1 MWAGSLSTAEG
12 HTRGTSLS
20 AAPRFGLAAL
30 SLLAYLG
37 LDWVSFIHEHKGLP
51 VTPWNP
57 GLGFLF
63 ALIALQGSSFGV
75 VLFAGV
81 AIAEIFLLRASL
93 AWPVTLGIAGIIAT
107 TYAIAGSLARKR
119 LDISLARV
127 RDMLVLL
134 AVGTVGGLTAAILIG
149 VLLRTAAQFDSHDL
163 MQSVVPLFVGDL
175 IGIAVITPLVL
186 RFAENYRD
194 YLRRS
199 KWAIAEVAAY
209 GGVAA
214 IAIWI
219 IVRWGDGEDYKYF
232 SALFLPVVTAALRY
246 GIDGTCFTLA
256 VTQFSL
262 VGILS
267 LYGYSATAFAEF
279 QLLMLVLTMVGLL
292 VGVVVSEREQAEA
305 AARQAEANFKQLQAE
320 SAQVMRMNMVST
332 MASALAHEI
341 SQPITAARALARSC
355 EAIIRA
361 PERDLARVE
370 GDLKSLVAQIDHV
383 AEVLRRAREFI
394 KKGQVRVGKLEIPSV
409 IQNAIALARAG
420 SKAKG
425 TRISVDVAER
435 IPSIVGDAIQLQQ
448 VLLNL
453 ILNALDAIAAAGH
466 QRGHIRIAA
475 RVERGGD
482 AISVSVEDNGTGVPE
497 GVQLFQPLTSSKPD
511 GLGLGLSI
519 CASIVEGH
527 GGRIRL
533 HSSNQGATIF
543 SFMLPTEPGVRL

>member
-1 MWAGSLSTAEG
+1 MWAGSLSTPEG

-63 ALIALQGSSFGV
+63 AIIALHGPSFGI
-75 VLFAGV
+75 VLFGGV
-81 AIAEIFLLRASL
+81 AIAELFLLRASL

-107 TYAIAGSLARKR
+107 TYAVAGSLARNS

-127 RDMLVLL
+127 RDMIVLL
-134 AVGTVGGLTAAILIG
+134 AVGAIGGLTAAILIG
-149 VLLRTAAQFDSHDL
+149 VLLSTAAQFDRHDL

-186 RFAENYRD
+186 RFAENYRHN
-194 YLRRS
+194 LQRS

-214 IAIWI
+214 VAIWI
-219 IVRWGDGEDYKYF
+219 VVRWGDGEDYKF
-232 SALFLPVVTAALRY
+232 FTMLFLPVLTAALRY
-246 GIDGTCFTLA
+246 GIDGACFTLA

-279 QLLMLVLTMVGLL
+279 QVLMLVLTMAGLL
-292 VGVVVSEREQAEA
+292 VGVVVSEREQAQA
-305 AARQAEANFKQLQAE
+305 FARHAEANLKQLQAE
-320 SAQVMRMNMVST
+320 SAQVMRINMVSG

-341 SQPITAARALARSC
+341 SQPITAVRALARSC
-355 EAIIRA
+355 EAVIRT
-361 PERDLARVE
+361 PDRNLERVE
-370 GDLKSLVAQIDHV
+370 GDLKTLVTQIDHV
-383 AEVLRRAREFI
+383 AEVLRRVREFI
-394 KKGQVRVGKLEIPSV
+394 KRGPARVGELDVPSV

-425 TRISVDVAER
+425 TRIEVDV
-435 IPSIVGDAIQLQQ
+435 PPKLPTVSGDAIQLQQ

-453 ILNALDAIAAAGH
+453 ILNALDAIAASGH
-466 QRGHIRIAA
+466 REGRIRIIAGA
-475 RVERGGD
+475 EPGGD
-482 AISVSVEDNGTGVPE
+482 AISVSVEDNGVGVPE
-497 GVQLFQPLTSSKPD
+497 GAMLFQPLTSSKPD

-519 CASIVEGH
+519 CASIMEAH

-533 HSSNQGATIF
+533 QSSIPGATIF
-543 SFMLPTEPGVRL
+543 SFVLPTEPGVRL

>member
-12 HTRGTSLS
+12 HTRGISLS

-30 SLLAYLG
+30 SLLTYLG

-63 ALIALQGSSFGV
+63 AMIALRGPAFGI

-81 AIAEIFLLRASL
+81 AIAEIFLLGASL
-93 AWPVTLGIAGIIAT
+93 AWPVTLGIAGIIAA
-107 TYAIAGSLARKR
+107 TYALAGSLARKR

-134 AVGTVGGLTAAILIG
+134 TVGALGGLTAAILIG
-149 VLLRTAAQFDSHDL
+149 VLLSTAAQFDSQDL
-163 MQSVVPLFVGDL
+163 MQSIVPLFVGDL
-175 IGIAVITPLVL
+175 IGIAVVTPLVL
-186 RFAENYRD
+186 RFAENYRHN
-194 YLRRS
+194 LHRS
-199 KWAIAEVAAY
+199 TWAIAEVAAY
-209 GGVAA
+209 GAVAA
-214 IAIWI
+214 VAIWF
-219 IVRWGDGEDYKYF
+219 IVRWGDGEDYKF
-232 SALFLPVVTAALRY
+232 FTMLFLPVLTAALRY
-246 GIDGTCFTLA
+246 GIDGACFTLA

-279 QLLMLVLTMVGLL
+279 QVLMLVLTMAGLL

-305 AARQAEANFKQLQAE
+305 LARQAESNFKQLQAE
-320 SAQVMRMNMVST
+320 SAQVMRINMVSG

-355 EAIIRA
+355 EALIRA
-361 PERDLARVE
+361 PDRDLARVE
-370 GDLKSLVAQIDHV
+370 GDLRTVVTQIDHV
-383 AEVLRRAREFI
+383 AEVLRRVREFI
-394 KKGQVRVGKLEIPSV
+394 KRGNTRVSEFDVSSV

-420 SKAKG
+420 MKAKG
-425 TRISVDVAER
+425 TRIEVDVPPE
-435 IPSIVGDAIQLQQ
+435 IPSISGDAIQLQQ

-466 QRGHIRIAA
+466 KQGQIKIAA
-475 RVERGGD
+475 RAERDGQ
-482 AISVSVEDNGTGVPE
+482 AISVSVEDNGVGVPE
-497 GVQLFQPLTSSKPD
+497 GLELFQPLTSSKPD

-519 CASIVEGH
+519 CASILEAH

-533 HSSNQGATIF
+533 RSSVPGATIF
-543 SFMLPTEPGVRL
+543 SFILPTRPGVPP